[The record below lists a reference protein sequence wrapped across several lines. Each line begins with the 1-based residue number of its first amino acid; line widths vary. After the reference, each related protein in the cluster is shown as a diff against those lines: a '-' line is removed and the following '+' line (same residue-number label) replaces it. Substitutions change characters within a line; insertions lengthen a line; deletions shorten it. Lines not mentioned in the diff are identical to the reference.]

1 MTALFRILAL
11 ERHAQKAAG
20 FERQKRLIN
29 VGLGRDKNCGLH
41 MVAKGGGGG
50 MIIDFNPCCTI
61 ASGRGRA
68 VKLLSGENEED
79 DYYSL

>member
-29 VGLGRDKNCGLH
+29 VVPGRDKNCGLH
-41 MVAKGGGGG
+41 MVAQGEGGG
-50 MIIDFNPCCTI
+50 MIIDFNPCSTI
-61 ASGRGRA
+61 AQMPKGGGRLDGLFSGT
-68 VKLLSGENEED
+68 K
-79 DYYSL
+79 

>member
-11 ERHAQKAAG
+11 EHAQKAVG

-50 MIIDFNPCCTI
+50 GMIIDFNPCCTI
-61 ASGRGRA
+61 ASGSGGRA
-68 VKLLSGENEED
+68 VKLL
-79 DYYSL
+79 

>member
-11 ERHAQKAAG
+11 EQAQKAVG

-29 VGLGRDKNCGLH
+29 VGLGQDKNCGLH
-41 MVAKGGGGG
+41 MVAKGG

-61 ASGRGRA
+61 ASGRESSQTTFR
-68 VKLLSGENEED
+68 EQND
-79 DYYSL
+79 DLRRR

>member
-29 VGLGRDKNCGLH
+29 VGLGVDKNCGLH
-41 MVAKGGGGG
+41 MVAKGGGG
-50 MIIDFNPCCTI
+50 MIIDFNPCSTI
-61 ASGRGRA
+61 AQMPKGGGRLDGLFSGT
-68 VKLLSGENEED
+68 K
-79 DYYSL
+79 